1 MLTDRSFVII
11 GDMAFCEVQ
20 PHNEEMELRHLKYFT
35 AVAEELHFGRAAAR
49 LNISTPT
56 LSHQILALENMLGA
70 KLFLRKTKSS
80 VSLTQTGKRF
90 LTEAYA
96 TLKQASNAEMIG
108 KRAARGDVG
117 SIAVG
122 YIFSAGMSG
131 FTSTHLTAFREK
143 HPDVSLQLR
152 RAVTFEQFRALTDD
166 QLDIG
171 FTAAP
176 QSYPIG
182 LTGFIVD
189 RQPFYVAIPEKNPLA
204 RLKRITPSDLADE
217 PFVAVKLEMEVG
229 FGGGNI
235 AAISPPGKALKI
247 IERAP
252 DIFSVLT
259 LCAAGV
265 GLSVMS
271 EPMASVKMP
280 GLVFRKVEGALR
292 TFDLALVHRRN
303 ESAPAVTSF
312 IEFMRSRARAKALKP
327 GL

>member
-1 MLTDRSFVII
+1 
-11 GDMAFCEVQ
+11 
-20 PHNEEMELRHLKYFT
+20 MELRHLKYFT

-49 LNISTPT
+49 LNISAPT
-56 LSHQILALENMLGA
+56 LSHQILALESMLGA
-70 KLFLRKTKSS
+70 KLFLRRTKSM
-80 VSLTQTGKRF
+80 VALTQTGKRF

-96 TLKQASNAEMIG
+96 TLKQAANAELIG

-131 FTSTHLTAFREK
+131 FISTNLTSFREK

-166 QLDIG
+166 QLDVG
-171 FTAAP
+171 LTATP
-176 QSYPIG
+176 QSYPTG
-182 LTGFIVD
+182 LTGFVVD
-189 RQPFYVAIPEKNPLA
+189 RQPYYVAIPEKHPLA
-204 RLKRITPSDLADE
+204 KLKRVAPDDLADE
-217 PFVAVKLEMEVG
+217 PFVAVSLEMEVG

-235 AAISPPGKALKI
+235 AAISPPGKSLHI
-247 IERAP
+247 IERGP

-271 EPMASVKMP
+271 EPMANVKIP
-280 GLVFRKVEGALR
+280 GLVFRKVEGASR
-292 TFDLALVHRRN
+292 SFDLALVHRRN
-303 ESAPAVTSF
+303 ENAPAVRSF
-312 IEFMRSRARAKALKP
+312 IEFMRAHTRTKAA
-327 GL
+327 

>member
-1 MLTDRSFVII
+1 
-11 GDMAFCEVQ
+11 
-20 PHNEEMELRHLKYFT
+20 MELRHLRYFT

-49 LNISTPT
+49 LNISAPT

-70 KLFLRKTKSS
+70 KLFLRRTKST
-80 VSLTQTGKRF
+80 VTLTQTGKRF
-90 LTEAYA
+90 LVEAYA
-96 TLKQASNAEMIG
+96 TLRQAANAEMIG
-108 KRAARGDVG
+108 RRAARGDIG

-131 FTSTHLTAFREK
+131 FMSRHLVAFREK

-166 QLDIG
+166 TLDIG

-176 QSYPIG
+176 HSYPAG
-182 LTGFIVD
+182 LTGMIVD
-189 RQPFYVAIPEKNPLA
+189 RQPFYVAIPESNPVA
-204 RLKRITPSDLADE
+204 KLKRITPDAIADE
-217 PFVAVKLEMEVG
+217 PFVAVSLEMEVG

-235 AAISPPGKALKI
+235 AAITPPGKSLRI
-247 IERAP
+247 VERGP

-271 EPMASVKMP
+271 EPMSNVQIP
-280 GLVFRKVEGALR
+280 GLVFRKVEGASR
-292 TFDLALVHRRN
+292 GFDLALVHRRN
-303 ESAPAVTSF
+303 EAAPAARSF
-312 IEFMRSRARAKALKP
+312 IDFIRAQVRAK
-327 GL
+327 

>member
-1 MLTDRSFVII
+1 
-11 GDMAFCEVQ
+11 
-20 PHNEEMELRHLKYFT
+20 MELRHLKYFT

-49 LNISTPT
+49 LNISAPT

-70 KLFLRKTKSS
+70 KLFLRRTKST
-80 VSLTQTGKRF
+80 VTLTQTGKRF
-90 LTEAYA
+90 LAEAYA
-96 TLKQASNAEMIG
+96 TLKQAANAEMIG
-108 KRAARGDVG
+108 RRAARGDIG
-117 SIAVG
+117 SIALG

-131 FTSTHLTAFREK
+131 FVSKQLADFRDK

-166 QLDIG
+166 TLDVG

-176 QSYPIG
+176 HSYPAG

-189 RQPFYVAIPEKNPLA
+189 RQPFYLAIPESNPIS
-204 RLKRITPSDLADE
+204 RLKRVTPDDIADE
-217 PFVAVKLEMEVG
+217 PFVAVSLEMEVG

-235 AAISPPGKALKI
+235 AAITPPGKSLRI
-247 IERAP
+247 VERGP

-271 EPMASVKMP
+271 EPMTNVKVP
-280 GLVFRKVEGALR
+280 GLTFRKVEGASR
-292 TFDLALVHRRN
+292 GFELALVHRRN
-303 ESAPAVTSF
+303 EAAPVTRSF
-312 IEFMRSRARAKALKP
+312 IDFIRSRARTKAVRDP
-327 GL
+327 